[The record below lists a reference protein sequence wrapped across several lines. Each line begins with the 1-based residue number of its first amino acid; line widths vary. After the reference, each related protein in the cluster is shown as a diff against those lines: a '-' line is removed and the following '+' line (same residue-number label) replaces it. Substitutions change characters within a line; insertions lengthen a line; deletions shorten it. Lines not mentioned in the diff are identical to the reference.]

1 MKLFTAKEIAEAL
14 NISKRNVSLRAKN
27 EDWPFQLLAG
37 LGGRVPHYLIEGLPV
52 DVANAVETKFH
63 PSSLAAKAKNKKTV
77 ESTVN
82 EVEKSITSDARKS
95 GLLDASYQD
104 ENAKR
109 ASTSLFILKLAQSF
123 AAEMSSKVSAWNT
136 FIGLYNN
143 RELEINEAHYRIKPS
158 LSYRT
163 LLRWEKSYTKH
174 GFQGLV
180 TGYGKTKGKSI
191 IETTPEMKRY
201 SVALIHQFPHI
212 KGQRL
217 SELLKMEFEG
227 KYSTPSPSTCR
238 DWLRKWKDENK
249 TTFLSLMDASGWQ
262 NKHMAAFGSRSA
274 GVERINQLWEFDSTP
289 ADVMLTDGRYSI
301 IGVIDV
307 FTRRVKVVLKP
318 TSNAEGIAL
327 LIRNTILDWGI
338 PEVARTDNGAD
349 YCSAHIFAIWD
360 ALGIHNQITNPYS
373 GWEKPF
379 IERFFR
385 TFSHGI
391 AEMLSGY
398 IGHNVSDREK
408 KNARLTFAQRL
419 IERREKGADRVA
431 LDVSISST
439 DFEKFINS
447 WLNYHYDHTEHSEL
461 KCTPFE
467 KFTQHQQTI
476 KRLDNERLLDVLLAP
491 VPSQKGF
498 RTVGKEGISV
508 EGVEYIHAELGAYI
522 GERVHCRF
530 NPDDIGK
537 IYVFD
542 PIKREFICEA
552 FNPELVDNEITMTH
566 AQEAKRI
573 QRARLRNEREAI
585 KQASKEFD
593 VSDVAQK
600 FLAYR
605 ESQTQG
611 LKSFPKPSKQVS
623 SGIINSISQAEPKK
637 EGYSAERKDE
647 LAQRRDELNAI
658 ETIRNSGEPIYQNE
672 HHKARHYTQLNI
684 DGRLGPTEKAWL
696 HQYRRDNRRSAQM
709 LDKLFTSES
718 KGNKR

>member
-1 MKLFTAKEIAEAL
+1 MDFFTVKEIALAL
-14 NISKRNVSLRAKN
+14 KVTPRWLRLRATKESWRARPQQKGESSVTRYEINNLPDDVKNALRSHYVVLNDIELRAKH
-27 EDWPFQLLAG
+27 A
-37 LGGRVPHYLIEGLPV
+37 
-52 DVANAVETKFH
+52 ANFE
-63 PSSLAAKAKNKKTV
+63 KARASI
-77 ESTVN
+77 ST
-82 EVEKSITSDARKS
+82 SITTTEELPENIPLNLDART
-95 GLLDASYQD
+95 
-104 ENAKR
+104 N
-109 ASTSLFILKLAQSF
+109 TVITIIKLANSY
-123 AAEMSSKVSAWNT
+123 ADETGKVASWKA
-136 FIGLYNN
+136 FINAYNS
-143 RELEINEAHYRIKPS
+143 RELGIDEKHYQIKPK

-163 LLRWEKSYTKH
+163 LYRWDKAYREK
-174 GFQGLV
+174 GIAGLIPK
-180 TGYGKTKGKSI
+180 YGKTKGTGI
-191 IETTPEMKRY
+191 IDSCPEMLRY
-201 SVALIHQFPHI
+201 CVALIHEFPHI
-212 KGQRL
+212 KGERL
-217 SELLKMEFEG
+217 SEFLKMEFGG
-227 KYSTPSPSTCR
+227 KYDIPASSTCR
-238 DWLRKWKDENK
+238 QWLKNWKEDNYSV
-249 TTFLSLMDASGWQ
+249 FLSLIDASGWQ

-274 GVERINQLWEFDSTP
+274 NVERINQLWEFDSTP

-338 PEVARTDNGAD
+338 PEIARTDNGAD

-408 KNARLTFAQRL
+408 ISARLSFAQRL

-447 WLNYHYDHTEHSEL
+447 WIDHHYDHTEHSEL
-461 KCTPFE
+461 GCTPFE
-467 KFTQHQQTI
+467 KLTQHRQTI
-476 KRLDNERLLDVLLAP
+476 RRLDNERLLDVLLAP

-508 EGVEYIHAELGAYI
+508 EGVDYIHAELGAYI

-530 NPDDIGK
+530 NPADIGK

-542 PIKREFICEA
+542 PVKREFICEA
-552 FNPELVDNEITMTH
+552 FNPELVDKDITMSH

-593 VSDVAQK
+593 VSDVAHK

-605 ESQTQG
+605 EAQTQR
-611 LKSFPKPSKQVS
+611 LTSFPKPSKQIS
-623 SGIINSISQAEPKK
+623 SGIINSISQAEPKA
-637 EGYSAERKDE
+637 EGYSAKRKDE

-696 HQYRRDNRRSAQM
+696 HEYRRDNRRSAQM
-709 LDKLFTSES
+709 LDKLFTPTES
-718 KGNKR
+718 KGK

>member
-1 MKLFTAKEIAEAL
+1 METFTAKEISIAL
-14 NISKRNVSLRAKN
+14 GVTPRWIRQRASKETWKTV
-27 EDWPFQLLAG
+27 
-37 LGGRVPHYLIEGLPV
+37 
-52 DVANAVETKFH
+52 AVETNKPGITRYHYNALPRDVQKIIKEHYFSLRSIEERAKQAANFEMQKEEFEREN
-63 PSSLAAKAKNKKTV
+63 SSRSKSSTQELIGLDERTKAIV
-77 ESTVN
+77 
-82 EVEKSITSDARKS
+82 I
-95 GLLDASYQD
+95 
-104 ENAKR
+104 
-109 ASTSLFILKLAQSF
+109 ILKLAKSHS
-123 AAEMSSKVSAWNT
+123 ENMGKVSAFN
-136 FIGLYNN
+136 FFVAAYN
-143 RELEINEAHYRIKPS
+143 S
-158 LSYRT
+158 RT
-163 LLRWEKSYTKH
+163 LCIDDSVYRVKPKISTRTLQRWDKAYEKH
-174 GFQGLV
+174 GLHGIKAK
-180 TGYGKTKGKSI
+180 YGKNKGSGKIDS
-191 IETTPEMKRY
+191 TVEMHRY
-201 SVALIHQFPHI
+201 CVAMIHQFPHI

-217 SELLKMEFEG
+217 AELLKMEFEG
-227 KYSTPSPSTCR
+227 KYATPSPSTCR

-274 GVERINQLWEFDSTP
+274 GIERINQLWEFDSTP

-318 TSNAEGIAL
+318 TSNAQGIAL

-408 KNARLTFAQRL
+408 INARLSFAQRL

-431 LDVSISST
+431 LDVSISSA

-447 WLNYHYDHTEHSEL
+447 WLDHHYDHTEHSEL
-461 KCTPFE
+461 SCTPFE
-467 KFTQHQQTI
+467 QFTQHHQTI
-476 KRLDNERLLDVLLAP
+476 KRLDNERMLDVLLAP

-508 EGVEYIHAELGAYI
+508 EGVDYIHAELGAYI

-530 NPDDIGK
+530 NPSDIGK

-542 PIKREFICEA
+542 TVKREFICEA
-552 FNPELVDNEITMTH
+552 FNPELVDNDITMSH

-573 QRARLRNEREAI
+573 QRARLRGERDAI
-585 KQASKEFD
+585 KAASKEYD
-593 VSDVAQK
+593 VSDVAHK
-600 FLAYR
+600 YLAYR
-605 ESQTQG
+605 EAQTKG
-611 LKSFPKPSKQVS
+611 LTALPKPSNQIS
-623 SGIINSISQAEPKK
+623 SGIISSISKTEAKP
-637 EGYSAERKDE
+637 EGYTEKRKDE
-647 LAQRRDELNAI
+647 LAQRRDELTAI
-658 ETIRNSGEPIYQNE
+658 ETIRNSGDPIYQNE
-672 HHKARHYTQLNI
+672 HHKARHYTQQKI
-684 DGRLGPTEKAWL
+684 DGRLGPTETAWL
-696 HQYRRDNRRSAQM
+696 HQYRRDNKRSAQM
-709 LDKLFTSES
+709 LDRLFTPTES
-718 KGNKR
+718 KGK

>member
-14 NISKRNVSLRAKN
+14 NIAKRNVSLRAKN
-27 EDWPFQLLAG
+27 EGWPFQLLAG
-37 LGGRVPHYLIEGLPV
+37 LGGRVPHYLFEGLPEE
-52 DVANAVETKFH
+52 VANAVEKKFH
-63 PSSLAAKAKNKKTV
+63 PSSLASKAKNKKTV
-77 ESTVN
+77 ESTIS
-82 EVEKSITSDARKS
+82 EVEKSITLDARKS

-163 LLRWEKSYTKH
+163 LLRWEKSYEKH

-408 KNARLTFAQRL
+408 INARLTFAQRL

-447 WLNYHYDHTEHSEL
+447 WLDYHYDHTEHSEL

-537 IYVFD
+537 IFVFD
-542 PIKREFICEA
+542 PVKREFICEA

-585 KQASKEFD
+585 KQASKEYD

-600 FLAYR
+600 FIAYR
-605 ESQTQG
+605 EAQTG
-611 LKSFPKPSKQVS
+611 GVSAFPKPSKQVNS
-623 SGIINSISQAEPKK
+623 STITSITTATTETQGYSEEQKSEFEKRRKELEAVEAIRTSAEPTFSSDHQKAR
-637 EGYSAERKDE
+637 YFTERKTKG
-647 LAQRRDELNAI
+647 LL
-658 ETIRNSGEPIYQNE
+658 SPS
-672 HHKARHYTQLNI
+672 
-684 DGRLGPTEKAWL
+684 EKAWL
-696 HQYRRDNRRSAQM
+696 HQYRRENRRAAAM
-709 LDKLFTSES
+709 LDNLYQDNTAN
-718 KGNKR
+718 KGK

>member
-14 NISKRNVSLRAKN
+14 NIAKRNVSLRAKN

-37 LGGRVPHYLIEGLPV
+37 LGGKVPHYLIDGLPV
-52 DVANAVETKFH
+52 DVANAVEKKFH
-63 PSSLAAKAKNKKTV
+63 PSSLAAKAKNRKIV
-77 ESTVN
+77 ESTVV
-82 EVEKSITSDARKS
+82 EVERSTTLDTRKS

-123 AAEMSSKVSAWNT
+123 ASEMSSKVSAWNT
-136 FIGLYNN
+136 FIELYNN
-143 RELEINEAHYRIKPS
+143 RELDINENHYRFKPS

-163 LLRWEKSYTKH
+163 LLRWEKNYEKN

-191 IETTPEMKRY
+191 IETTSELKRY
-201 SVALIHQFPHI
+201 SIALIHQFPHI

-217 SELLKMEFEG
+217 AELLKMEFEG
-227 KYSTPSPSTCR
+227 KYATPSPSTCR

-274 GVERINQLWEFDSTP
+274 GIERINQLWEFDSTP

-318 TSNAEGIAL
+318 TSNAQGIAL

-408 KNARLTFAQRL
+408 INARLSFAQRL

-447 WLNYHYDHTEHSEL
+447 WLDHHYDHTEHSEL
-461 KCTPFE
+461 SCTPFE
-467 KFTQHQQTI
+467 QFTQHRQTI
-476 KRLDNERLLDVLLAP
+476 RRLDNERMLDVLLAP

-508 EGVEYIHAELGAYI
+508 DGVDYIHAELGAYI

-530 NPDDIGK
+530 NPSDIGK

-542 PIKREFICEA
+542 PLKREFICEA
-552 FNPELVDNEITMTH
+552 FNPELVDNDITMSH

-573 QRARLRNEREAI
+573 QRARLRGERDAI
-585 KQASKEFD
+585 KAASKEYD
-593 VSDVAQK
+593 VSDVAHK
-600 FLAYR
+600 YLAYR
-605 ESQTQG
+605 EAQTKG
-611 LKSFPKPSKQVS
+611 LTALPKPSNQIS
-623 SGIINSISQAEPKK
+623 SGIISSISKTEARP
-637 EGYSAERKDE
+637 EGYTEKRKDE
-647 LAQRRDELNAI
+647 LAQRRDELTAI
-658 ETIRNSGEPIYQNE
+658 ETIRNSGDPIYQNE
-672 HHKARHYTQLNI
+672 HHKARHYTQQKI
-684 DGRLGPTEKAWL
+684 DGRLGPTETAWL
-696 HQYRRDNRRSAQM
+696 HQYRRDNKRSAQM
-709 LDKLFTSES
+709 LDRLFTPTQS
-718 KGNKR
+718 KGK